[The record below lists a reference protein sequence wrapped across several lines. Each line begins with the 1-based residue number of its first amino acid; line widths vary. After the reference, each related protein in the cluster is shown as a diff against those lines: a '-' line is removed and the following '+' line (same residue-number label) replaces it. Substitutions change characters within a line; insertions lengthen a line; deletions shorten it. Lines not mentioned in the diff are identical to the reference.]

1 MNNFWA
7 VSRFLN
13 LFPFPLAII
22 LLKVDFKFF
31 ERTVFQISVFQRS
44 WHSVGIYH
52 LHLFNEGIPL
62 TGEVKEQWKL
72 GLGQLLLGGTEK

>member
-7 VSRFLN
+7 GSRLSN
-13 LFPFPLAII
+13 LFAFPLVI

-31 ERTVFQISVFQRS
+31 KRKIFQISVCQDT

-52 LHLFNEGIPL
+52 LHLFNKGIPP

-72 GLGQLLLGGTEK
+72 GLGQLLSGETEK